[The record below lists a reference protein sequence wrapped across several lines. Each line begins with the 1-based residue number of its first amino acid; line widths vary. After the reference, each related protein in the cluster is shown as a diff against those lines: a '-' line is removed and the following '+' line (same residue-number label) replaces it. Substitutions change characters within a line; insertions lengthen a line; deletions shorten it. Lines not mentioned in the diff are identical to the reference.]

1 MSDDSYKFQKLT
13 PFSDVELGVYKN
25 AIDFVFA
32 NDDLKML
39 RYQGNI
45 AQEKVVLSNPI
56 RKVIRI

>member
-45 AQEKVVLSNPI
+45 AQGKAALSNPI